1 MLTMTL
7 KELADKV
14 VSDQNFNYVNFDDAK
29 IDLDVQIDNIQ
40 YRLSYDRLTTTLYN
54 CEPELDLF
62 MNFKKLINAGLL
74 RKLNREQ
81 MKCWYE
87 YQALFWFCAC
97 NGLEYIS
104 ITKSL
109 RPDFIVI
116 DNAGRRVG
124 IEVMELTSEIDRKR
138 QTIQRIISKL
148 PRDAAEKM
156 VTKHLKMDA
165 RKFEVKQS
173 GSLTTLVPKEATCLT
188 EQRVSNASKLFEK
201 YEKYFIKD
209 KIGTSFDEFIILG
222 NALHSI
228 IAITDKGDV
237 EHILEE
243 LCRYRFCNK
252 IGIVILFQDY
262 PTRTICSKGVF
273 VGA

>member
-7 KELADKV
+7 KELADKI

-29 IDLDVQIDNIQ
+29 INLDVQIDNIQ

-54 CEPELDLF
+54 CEPELDLL
-62 MNFKKLINAGLL
+62 MDFKKLINAGLL

-116 DNAGRRVG
+116 DNSGRRVG

-138 QTIQRIISKL
+138 QTIQRIISEL
-148 PRDAAEKM
+148 SHDTAEKM
-156 VTKHLKMDA
+156 MTKHLKMDA

-173 GSLTTLVPKEATCLT
+173 GSLTILFPKEATSLT
-188 EQRVSNASKLFEK
+188 EQRVSNASKLFKK

-209 KIGTSFDEFIILG
+209 KTGTSFDEFIILG

-228 IAITDKGDV
+228 IAITDKSDV

-243 LCRYRFCNK
+243 LCRYHFCNK

-262 PTRTICSKGVF
+262 HTRAICSKGIF